1 MSAPAIPW
9 HDSSAEQWARS
20 YSKKAVGRPRLLL
33 ADDHDLILN
42 ALHHLLER
50 EFTILRGVTDG
61 EALVAAALELRPDVV
76 LCDVTM
82 PRLSG
87 FQATYQVR
95 RQLPQVRFIFLTMHD
110 DPELAAEAFRAG
122 ASAYVLKS
130 APASELVRTVR
141 TVLAGGS
148 CPTTGKPPADPQTA
162 KRRITDLCQ
171 TEKLSPRE
179 REVLQLVAA
188 GRTMKEAAAA
198 LGITPR
204 TVAFHKYRIMRQLSM
219 RSSAELV
226 QFAVKRRLI

>member
-1 MSAPAIPW
+1 MSAPAIPQ
-9 HDSSAEQWARS
+9 HLCSAEQWSGS
-20 YSKKAVGRPRLLL
+20 YSRRPVGRPRLLL

-61 EALVAAALELRPDVV
+61 QALVAAALELKPDVV

-87 FQATYQVR
+87 FQATCQVR
-95 RQLPQVRFIFLTMHD
+95 KRLPQTRFIFLTMHD

-122 ASAYVLKS
+122 ASAYILKS
-130 APASELVRTVR
+130 APTSELLSAVR

-148 CPTTGKPPADPQTA
+148 CPTKARAPAELPA
-162 KRRITDLCQ
+162 VRRRMNDVCEAQ
-171 TEKLSPRE
+171 KLSPRE

-188 GRTMKEAAAA
+188 GQTMKEAAAA

-226 QFAVKRRLI
+226 QFAVKRRLV